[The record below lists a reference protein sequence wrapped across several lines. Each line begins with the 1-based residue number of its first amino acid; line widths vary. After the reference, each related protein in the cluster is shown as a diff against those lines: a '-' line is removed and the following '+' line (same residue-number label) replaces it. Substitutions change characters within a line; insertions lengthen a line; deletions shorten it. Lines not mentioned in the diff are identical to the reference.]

1 MAILFGLLASVTYGA
16 ADFLGGVVSRRNTT
30 LTVVLISQLG
40 GTLLLLAAL
49 PFFLDYPYRG
59 ADVAWGAAAG
69 LTGAAGVTLLYRGLA
84 SGRMSVVAPITGT
97 VAAAIPVVVGLASG
111 ERPSALQLTGVVAAI
126 AAVALVSSG
135 ADATAGE
142 KAGAHSTGS
151 GVPEGLGAG
160 ICFGLFFVLLENAG
174 DGSGL
179 WPLVGARASS
189 LTAISIAAVIVRT
202 KLRPAPG
209 TRTGIIGAGVLDV
222 TANLF
227 YLLATRRGLLAI
239 AAALTSMYPA
249 TTIVL
254 ARVVDKER
262 LQRLQVVGFLCAAAG
277 VVLITLG

>member
-1 MAILFGLLASVTYGA
+1 VAILFGLLASITYGV
-16 ADFLGGVVSRRNTT
+16 ADFLGGVVSRRNST

-59 ADVAWGAAAG
+59 ADVGWGAAAG

-135 ADATAGE
+135 AEDATTVEAG
-142 KAGAHSTGS
+142 SQPTRI

-174 DGSGL
+174 NGSGL

-189 LTAISIAAVIVRT
+189 LTAISIAAVFAHT

-254 ARVVDKER
+254 ARVVVKER
-262 LQRLQVVGFLCAAAG
+262 LQRLQLVGFLCAGAG

>member
-16 ADFLGGVVSRRNTT
+16 ADFLGGVVSRRNAT

-59 ADVAWGAAAG
+59 ADVGWGAAAG

-84 SGRMSVVAPITGT
+84 AGRMSVVAPITGT
-97 VAAAIPVVVGLASG
+97 VAAAIPVIVGLASG
-111 ERPSALQLTGVVAAI
+111 ERPSTMQLIGVGAAL

-135 ADATAGE
+135 SSEDSELELATEPAR
-142 KAGAHSTGS
+142 S

-160 ICFGLFFVLLENAG
+160 TCFGLFFVLLENAG
-174 DGSGL
+174 EGSGL

-189 LTAISIAAVIVRT
+189 LTAICIAALVVRS
-202 KLRPAPG
+202 KLRAAPG
-209 TRTGIIGAGVLDV
+209 TMSGIIGAGVLDV

-254 ARVVDKER
+254 ARIVVGER
-262 LQRLQVVGFLCAAAG
+262 LHRLQVVGFLCAAAG